1 MNILQGH
8 ILKRMHQ
15 EFLLWEMAEETC
27 DKIEQLDQ
35 DPVLKKRIEELS
47 HIVLPKK

>member
-1 MNILQGH
+1 MPLPDH

-27 DKIEQLDQ
+27 EKIDQLDQ
-35 DPVLKKRIEELS
+35 DPELKKRIEELTRY
-47 HIVLPKK
+47 VLPKN